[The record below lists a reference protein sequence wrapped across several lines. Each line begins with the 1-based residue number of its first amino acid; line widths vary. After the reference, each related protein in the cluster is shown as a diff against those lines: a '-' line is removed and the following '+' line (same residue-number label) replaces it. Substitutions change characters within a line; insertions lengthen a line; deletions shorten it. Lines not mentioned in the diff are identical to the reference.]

1 MLLNYQKK
9 LKGKKIGIVFGSFAP
24 LHQGHLDLIM
34 RAKKENDGAI
44 VLVCG
49 YTGDKGDPRLP
60 VNKRYRY
67 TREFFKDDDLVA
79 VYSIDD
85 MDLGVELYP
94 HGWEGWLEEA
104 RRIFELGVED
114 KNAERVW
121 YVGETEYYNDLIER
135 GESAVYINRSENYI
149 SGTMIRANPLRHW
162 NKIAMTFRR
171 SFCHNVL
178 IMGTAAEGKTT
189 LASDLGKYFGTP
201 YSWEW
206 AQNYVRENAISDWEF
221 DSTDFMA
228 CLEGQYQQNRTMIN
242 AYHNRGVFFADS
254 DSLTTKMYAEQYAK
268 DDTCTLTP
276 EEYSRV
282 AIMAEEYARKCRWDK
297 IYILRPKG
305 KFTDGNDRFM
315 IRSSL
320 EVREKMF
327 ESLVES
333 VKKCY
338 DWSKV
343 TILDGSYIE
352 NFERIVR
359 DVKSVLE
366 NGEL

>member
-9 LKGKKIGIVFGSFAP
+9 LKGKKIGVVFGSFAP

-34 RAKKENDGAI
+34 RAKKENDAAI
-44 VLVCG
+44 VMVCG

-79 VYSIDD
+79 VYCIDD
-85 MDLGVELYP
+85 GELGIELYP
-94 HGWEGWLEEA
+94 NGWDGWLAEA
-104 RRIFELGVED
+104 RRIFDLAVED
-114 KNAERVW
+114 KDAIRTW
-121 YVGETEYYNDLIER
+121 YVGEPDYHDGLVQR
-135 GESAVYINRSENYI
+135 GERAVYVNRTGNYI

-178 IMGTAAEGKTT
+178 IIGTASEGKTT
-189 LASDLGKYFGTP
+189 LAADLGKYFGAP

-206 AQNYVRENAISDWEF
+206 ARDYIRENAISDWEF

-228 CLEGQYQQNRTMIN
+228 FLEGQYQLNRSMIN

-254 DSLTTKMYAEQYAK
+254 DSLTTKMYAQQYATE
-268 DDTCTLTP
+268 DCCTLTP

-282 AIMAEEYARKCRWDK
+282 AIMADEYARKCRWDK
-297 IYILRPKG
+297 IYLLRPQG
-305 KFTDGNDRFM
+305 KFVDDNERFM
-315 IRSSL
+315 IHSSL
-320 EVREKMF
+320 EAREKMY
-327 ESLVES
+327 ENLVASIKE
-333 VKKCY
+333 CY
-338 DWSKV
+338 DWNKV
-343 TILDGSYIE
+343 TVLDGGYME
-352 NFERIVR
+352 NFEIIVK
-359 DVKSVLE
+359 DVKEVLE
-366 NGEL
+366 GGEN

>member
-49 YTGDKGDPRLP
+49 FTGDKGDPRLP

-85 MDLGVELYP
+85 GELGIAMYP
-94 HGWEGWLEEA
+94 DGWEGWLNEA
-104 RRIFELGVED
+104 KRIWKIAVD
-114 KNAERVW
+114 DPAATRVW
-121 YVGETEYYNDLIER
+121 YVGEPDYYQGLIER
-135 GESAVYINRSENYI
+135 GEEAVYINRAENYI

-178 IMGTAAEGKTT
+178 IIGTASEGKST
-189 LASDLGKYFGTP
+189 LTADLGKYFGAP
-201 YSWEW
+201 YGHEW
-206 AQNYVRENAISDWEF
+206 ARDYIRENAISDWEF

-228 CLEGQYQQNRTMIN
+228 FLEGQYQLNRSMIN

-254 DSLTTKMYAEQYAK
+254 DALTTKMYAEQYAK
-268 DDTCTLTP
+268 EDCCTLTA
-276 EEYSRV
+276 EEYAKV
-282 AIMAEEYARKCRWDK
+282 AAMAEEYARKSRWDK
-297 IYILRPKG
+297 IYLLKPRG
-305 KFTDGNDRFM
+305 KFVDDNERFM
-315 IRSSL
+315 LHADMAS
-320 EVREKMF
+320 RERMY

-333 VKKCY
+333 IKKSGNW
-338 DWSKV
+338 DKV
-343 TILDGSYIE
+343 TVLDGSYIE
-352 NFERIVR
+352 NFETIVA
-359 DVKSVLE
+359 DVKKVLNYEE
-366 NGEL
+366 N